1 MPRLE
6 VKMKKCIHVNEDTRK
21 AETGRDVKV
30 EINGANDVEILMM
43 LASLIHTLH
52 TRRGIPGIALLA
64 VFKTAFDPE
73 FRTETLADS
82 E

>member
-1 MPRLE
+1 MPRIE
-6 VKMKKCIHVNEDTRK
+6 VEMKKCIHVNKDTGK
-21 AETGRDVKV
+21 AETGREVKV
-30 EINGANDVEILMM
+30 EIDEANDVEVLMM

-52 TRRGIPGIALLA
+52 TRQGIPEIALLA